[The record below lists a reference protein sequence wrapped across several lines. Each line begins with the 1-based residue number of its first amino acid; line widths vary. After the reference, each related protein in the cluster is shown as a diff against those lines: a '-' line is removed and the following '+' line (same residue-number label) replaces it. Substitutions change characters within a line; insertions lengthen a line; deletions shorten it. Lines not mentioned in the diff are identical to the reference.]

1 MGKQSS
7 NAGEIGGIPVRH
19 ILPLALTG
27 LCFALGAGCSSKSS
41 EQRNQSASDSSR
53 NRTETPKQAS
63 EQMSGEAKSVQ
74 PQVQAEIGRQEAQK
88 RAELLSEAQ
97 SALEETRAAIAALD
111 KGDKQAALAALARA
125 KGKLDVV
132 IARDPKLALAPVDVN
147 TTILDLYAT
156 VDAVKGAVKRA
167 KDDLAD
173 NRIQQAREL
182 LAGLASEARI
192 DVVELP
198 LATYPAALQ
207 AVVPL
212 IDAGKN
218 DEAKA
223 ALYTALNTL
232 VIETIVIP
240 LPKVRAQAMLKEADQ
255 LASTPNR
262 TQEQNDR
269 LNTLLDAA
277 RGQIQLAEALGY
289 GSKDEFKPLYSQL
302 DEIRSKTQGGK
313 SGRGFFD
320 RINQSLK
327 SLKFH
332 A

>member
-1 MGKQSS
+1 MGKQCS
-7 NAGEIGGIPVRH
+7 NAREIGGMPIRH
-19 ILPLALTG
+19 IVPLALTG
-27 LCFALGAGCSSKSS
+27 LCFALGAGCSSTRTSS
-41 EQRNQSASDSSR
+41 EQQNQSASDSSR
-53 NRTETPKQAS
+53 NRTETPKS
-63 EQMSGEAKSVQ
+63 EPMSGEAKSVQ
-74 PQVQAEIGRQEAQK
+74 PQVHDEIGRQEAQK
-88 RAELLSEAQ
+88 RAELLAEAQ
-97 SALEETRAAIAALD
+97 SALEETRGAIAALD

-289 GSKDEFKPLYSQL
+289 GGKDEFKPLYAQL
-302 DEIRSKTQGGK
+302 DEIKSKTQGGK

-320 RINQSLK
+320 KINQSLK

>member
-1 MGKQSS
+1 
-7 NAGEIGGIPVRH
+7 
-19 ILPLALTG
+19 
-27 LCFALGAGCSSKSS
+27 
-41 EQRNQSASDSSR
+41 
-53 NRTETPKQAS
+53 
-63 EQMSGEAKSVQ
+63 
-74 PQVQAEIGRQEAQK
+74 
-88 RAELLSEAQ
+88 
-97 SALEETRAAIAALD
+97 
-111 KGDKQAALAALARA
+111 
-125 KGKLDVV
+125 
-132 IARDPKLALAPVDVN
+132 
-147 TTILDLYAT
+147 
-156 VDAVKGAVKRA
+156 VKGAVKRA

-289 GSKDEFKPLYSQL
+289 GTKDEFKPLYSQL